1 MTVVEKIQGC
11 ITLFIGNFLDNTSR
25 TNNMPRT
32 RSFNNRSHSD
42 SVTMDVLKDFP
53 EDFAKALK
61 TSFEL
66 LKNFNVRYMEE
77 NYSFIEKYWRFSY
90 IFVTISIHVFSLGF
104 HMPELLTEDEMTQ
117 FAYLIPSILVTI
129 HAVLKSIVL
138 IPMTRQISTFISE
151 LGSLWRVA
159 FTEKQFKAKDGVLW
173 RLDFVNRASY
183 WASLTGSAQYLLSP
197 LFETLF
203 RRFVLKQ
210 DCELLLPFASDF
222 PLDHTNNWLYYL
234 LIYIF
239 QLYSMFLLVSLYT
252 GTALIMISCCALL
265 GAEFLMLK
273 DDLARVKPESCG
285 TISNTDQV
293 DENYNINKDLT
304 IEEFVKKHQKL
315 LELSRQLDNVFNG
328 IVFIDL
334 LFVGITTCAFSFM
347 GQFARGPGYMLISYI
362 GIASSMF
369 TILYLCY
376 YGELLTSA
384 SSSIGDTA
392 YENVWYQGSRRY
404 KMAIYFI
411 IKISQKPCC
420 LTSIRYAE
428 VSMKMFTKLHLIIF
442 FLRLGFVRLSLDCV
456 TEL

>member
-1 MTVVEKIQGC
+1 
-11 ITLFIGNFLDNTSR
+11 
-25 TNNMPRT
+25 
-32 RSFNNRSHSD
+32 
-42 SVTMDVLKDFP
+42 MDVLKDFP

-66 LKNFNVRYMEE
+66 LKNFNVRYLEE
-77 NYSFIEKYWRFSY
+77 NHSFIEKYWRFSY

-239 QLYSMFLLVSLYT
+239 QLYSR
-252 GTALIMISCCALL
+252 
-265 GAEFLMLK
+265 AEFLMLK
-273 DDLARVKPESCG
+273 DDLARVKPESCY
-285 TISNTDQV
+285 TKSNADEV

-347 GQFARGPGYMLISYI
+347 GQVSYCCMLNGVLEVAQWCKVGSKPLE
-362 GIASSMF
+362 F
-369 TILYLCY
+369 DQ
-376 YGELLTSA
+376 

-392 YENVWYQGSRRY
+392 YENLWYQGSRRY

-411 IKISQKPCC
+411 IK
-420 LTSIRYAE
+420 
-428 VSMKMFTKLHLIIF
+428 M
-442 FLRLGFVRLSLDCV
+442 
-456 TEL
+456 